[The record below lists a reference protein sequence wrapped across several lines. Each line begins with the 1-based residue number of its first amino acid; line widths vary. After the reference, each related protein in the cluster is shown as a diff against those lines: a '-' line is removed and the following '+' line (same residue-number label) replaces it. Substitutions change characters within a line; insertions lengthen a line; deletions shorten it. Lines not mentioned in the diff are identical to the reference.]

1 MSTFPPDVLP
11 IEHTLRFLDRVLP
24 QRSRVLEVGCGRGA
38 LAARLQ
44 ARGLE
49 VTALDA
55 SPEAVASA
63 RALGVQAVAGDFLEF
78 VAEPFDAVLFSR
90 SLHHIASLP
99 RAVDRA
105 HALLGP
111 GGLVIAEEFAVERM
125 DRQTARW
132 FYELRSLLEA
142 AGLLAPDSG
151 ESLAIG
157 PLERWFA
164 EHDENPLHAAED
176 MLVAIGSR
184 FEVERAEDAPYLYR
198 WVCDRIEA
206 GDRGARVAQWV
217 FELESLRVEENSLR
231 AIGRRMVARRRA

>member
-49 VTALDA
+49 VTALDV
-55 SPEAVASA
+55 SPEAVAAA
-63 RALGVQAVAGDFLEF
+63 RALGVHAVAGDFLEF

-125 DRQTARW
+125 DRQTARYS
-132 FYELRSLLEA
+132 FRHARDPESLGQSFDIFRPAKWGPVLDTGDALGRVHLQCEHA
-142 AGLLAPDSG
+142 RLSCFFNSSRHRMACHHDTLSRQEKRVLPDS
-151 ESLAIG
+151 S
-157 PLERWFA
+157 
-164 EHDENPLHAAED
+164 
-176 MLVAIGSR
+176 
-184 FEVERAEDAPYLYR
+184 
-198 WVCDRIEA
+198 
-206 GDRGARVAQWV
+206 
-217 FELESLRVEENSLR
+217 
-231 AIGRRMVARRRA
+231 GRPR